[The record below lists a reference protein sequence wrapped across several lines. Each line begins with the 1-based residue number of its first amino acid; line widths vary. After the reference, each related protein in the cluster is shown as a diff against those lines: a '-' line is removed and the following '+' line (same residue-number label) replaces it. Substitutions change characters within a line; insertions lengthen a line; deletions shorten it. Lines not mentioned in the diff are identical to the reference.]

1 MLISVFSPK
10 GGVGVTTCAALFAKA
25 LSKDHS
31 TMLVETCKGD
41 LEAML
46 ALENIANY
54 GFLDWAVSENP
65 RVETLEKISNFFDN
79 QLSLVV
85 GEIPKKSKSDEYN
98 EHQTEFIQNSDFN
111 FSPIVASLASVEGH
125 CVVDCSN
132 GTTRLQRK
140 IIEASD
146 VVVMVLRQCYTGL
159 YRATQSELIDQ
170 VDAVLVVQE
179 SGRSISSNQIAQT
192 LSCGVLLEIEA
203 RRDFARAID
212 SGTLWSRTPEKLIGP
227 IEQFVGDLIEKQ
239 KPATLVG
246 EDVLQDTANR
256 NQFEFWNEASK
267 NRSSA
272 KMTQASSRFGE
283 HTRRLLN
290 QDPNR

>member
-170 VDAVLVVQE
+170 
-179 SGRSISSNQIAQT
+179 
-192 LSCGVLLEIEA
+192 LLEIEA

-246 EDVLQDTANR
+246 EDVFQDTANR